1 MKHSFRVLPAL
12 MLFIFVMSSISC
24 TADPLSGLENAND
37 LLYNK
42 NYLQAEQMYRKI
54 LKRLQHKSELK
65 EHEETQRLMIL
76 ERLGRINVLYL
87 RDYKQAVTD
96 YSLLL
101 SHYPKTDE
109 ARSAHIHMADVYRY
123 KLGEPEEG
131 IDQLQLLI
139 SKFPGHTDARRA
151 QLEVI
156 RIYLELK
163 NFDQARMESALLQK
177 NWPESAESKQA
188 QLLTANS
195 YYIQNR
201 FTEAIASYEALL
213 KNKPGVDLTAL
224 VHFELASCYQELGEY
239 ENALNYYY
247 SCLPQHS
254 NPKLVQEKIER
265 VRKRLRASQGRSS
278 IYIPSAFKP
287 IRGKSKTARRS
298 KSSETKSLKSSTGVS
313 RTTKSA
319 AKTKNTAKST
329 PISTKKRPEA
339 KKEEPSTAPAKKP
352 SKPAPAPPAAPKAVK
367 KAEPK
372 APEAAPSPK
381 KPANSASS
389 APSN

>member
-1 MKHSFRVLPAL
+1 MKHPFRVLPAL
-12 MLFIFVMSSISC
+12 MLFIFTVSSISC

-42 NYLQAEQMYRKI
+42 NYLQAEQMYRKF
-54 LKRLQHKSELK
+54 LKRLQNKSELK

-87 RDYKQAVTD
+87 RDYKQAIND

-101 SHYPKTDE
+101 DHYPKTQE

-123 KLGEPEEG
+123 KLGEPEKA

-139 SKFPGHTDARRA
+139 SKFPSHTDARRA

-156 RIYLELK
+156 RVYLELK
-163 NFDQARMESALLQK
+163 NFDQARIESALLRK
-177 NWPESAESKQA
+177 NWPESSESKQA

-201 FTEAIASYEALL
+201 FTEAIASYEMLL
-213 KNKPGVDLTAL
+213 KDKPGVDLTAL

-287 IRGKSKTARRS
+287 IRGKSKPTRRAKTPALKNS
-298 KSSETKSLKSSTGVS
+298 KGSNERQKSP
-313 RTTKSA
+313 KSA
-319 AKTKNTAKST
+319 VKTVNTAKSAT
-329 PISTKKRPEA
+329 TSTKKKA
-339 KKEEPSTAPAKKP
+339 EPP
-352 SKPAPAPPAAPKAVK
+352 KPAPAAPPIQKPPEAAPKAPKAGK
-367 KAEPK
+367 KEEIK
-372 APEAAPSPK
+372 APEAVTSPK

-389 APSN
+389 TPSN